1 MTLAL
6 MIAGILIISGILW
19 KVFSTDTVQE
29 ITEQEPDGISGSPLV
44 VEEVK
49 EEPKKEKVESPEQ
62 VEKRLQKM
70 KNPDEG
76 KPFAKIST
84 PDVSELPTGEEAKPK
99 KKKRYYKKRAP
110 KKPGTDNTAV

>member
-6 MIAGILIISGILW
+6 IAGILLIISGILW

-29 ITEQEPDGISGSPLV
+29 TTEQEPEVATKAPSLV
-44 VEEVK
+44 VEEPK
-49 EEPKKEKVESPEQ
+49 EEPKVESPEQ

-84 PDVSELPTGEEAKPK
+84 PDVSEMPSEEVKPK

>member
-6 MIAGILIISGILW
+6 MIVGILVISAILW
-19 KVFSTDTVQE
+19 KVFSSKTVQE
-29 ITEQEPDGISGSPLV
+29 HTEQEPQILTEATEPMV
-44 VEEVK
+44 
-49 EEPKKEKVESPEQ
+49 EEPKKEAKTESPEQ

-84 PDVSELPTGEEAKPK
+84 PDVSELPAEEQVKPK
-99 KKKRYYKKRAP
+99 KKKKYYKKRAP
-110 KKPGTDNTAV
+110 KKPGTDNGTV